1 MTPKSRVSVLYGG
14 FSSERPVS
22 LESGKAVGAA
32 LGRAGYQV
40 SLIDV
45 TTDLG
50 ALITTILDS
59 KPDAVFNALHGRF
72 GEDGAIQGLLDVLGI
87 PYTHSGAL
95 ASAVAMNKPLA
106 KVLFEQADIPVA
118 PHVIASRE
126 AVIAGELMDRPFVVK
141 PLDEGSSFGVII
153 MHEGRNAFPFNAE
166 TWPFGNEVMVERF
179 IPGRELTVGVMGDRA
194 LGVTEI
200 VTEHTFY
207 DFDAKYAPGGSHHIV
222 PAPIPPGIADE
233 AMGLALAAHRAVGCK
248 GVSRTDFR
256 LDKDALYVLE
266 INTQPGMTGTSL
278 VPEQAAAVGISF
290 EDLVRW
296 MVEDATCPR

>member
-1 MTPKSRVSVLYGG
+1 MTRISRVSVLYGG

-22 LESGKAVGAA
+22 LDSGKAVGAA
-32 LGRAGYQV
+32 LDRAGYQV

-45 TTDLG
+45 TTDLC
-50 ALITTILDS
+50 ALIKTLVDS
-59 KPDAVFNALHGRF
+59 RPDVIFNALHGRF
-72 GEDGAIQGLLDVLGI
+72 GEDGAVQGLLDVLGI

-106 KVLFEQADIPVA
+106 KTLFEQANIPVA
-118 PHVIASRE
+118 PHVIASKD
-126 AVIAGELMDRPFVVK
+126 AVIAGGLMDRPFVVK
-141 PLDEGSSFGVII
+141 PLDEGSSFGVVI
-153 MHEGRNAFPFNAE
+153 MDEGRNSLPFDAQ
-166 TWPFGNEVMVERF
+166 TWPFGDRVMVEKF

-200 VTEHTFY
+200 VTDHTFY
-207 DFDAKYAPGGSHHIV
+207 DFQAKYAPGGSRHIV
-222 PAPIPPGIADE
+222 PAPVSQNIAE
-233 AMGLALAAHRAVGCK
+233 QAMTLALAAHRVVGCK

-256 LDKDALYVLE
+256 LDGEDLYVLE

-278 VPEQAAAVGISF
+278 VPEQAATAGLSF
-290 EDLVRW
+290 EDLVTW